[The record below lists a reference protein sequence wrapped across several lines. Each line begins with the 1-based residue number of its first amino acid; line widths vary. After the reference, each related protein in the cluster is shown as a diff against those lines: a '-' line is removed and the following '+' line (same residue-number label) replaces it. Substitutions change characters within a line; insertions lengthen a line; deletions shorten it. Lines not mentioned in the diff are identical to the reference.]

1 MTITT
6 DLSGGRADP
15 SVVDHTTNS
24 ADSAVVAGGG
34 SADDLA
40 LRMATQRLG
49 LRVQHPAVG
58 VCVVA
63 VAGELD
69 LLTAPLLDA
78 CVREQLAAAPTN
90 LILDLQAVR
99 FLGASGLSCLLRA
112 REGVQQTTGVRLHL
126 AGLVTRAVARSL
138 EVTGLREQFDTYPCL
153 IDALTDAP
161 EVTISAGQVGLLSVT
176 GRLDDPGLTQLRR
189 QLQVLVDTDTRYLVV
204 NLTGVTSCD
213 YRLFDVLARGHQVF
227 TDRQGWMRLAGVGPT
242 VRNALDQ
249 ATPSECLLVYQA
261 SDWTDDLAG

>member
-1 MTITT
+1 
-6 DLSGGRADP
+6 
-15 SVVDHTTNS
+15 
-24 ADSAVVAGGG
+24 
-34 SADDLA
+34 
-40 LRMATQRLG
+40 MATQRLG
-49 LRVQHPAVG
+49 LSVQHPAVG

-138 EVTGLREQFDTYPCL
+138 EVTGLLEQFDTYPCL

-213 YRLFDVLARGHQVF
+213 YRLFDVLAKGQQVF
-227 TDRQGWMRLAGVGPT
+227 TDRQGWMRLAGVGPA

>member
-1 MTITT
+1 
-6 DLSGGRADP
+6 
-15 SVVDHTTNS
+15 
-24 ADSAVVAGGG
+24 
-34 SADDLA
+34 
-40 LRMATQRLG
+40 MATQRLG
-49 LRVQHPAVG
+49 LSVQHPAVG

-213 YRLFDVLARGHQVF
+213 YRLFDVLARGQQVF

>member
-1 MTITT
+1 
-6 DLSGGRADP
+6 
-15 SVVDHTTNS
+15 
-24 ADSAVVAGGG
+24 
-34 SADDLA
+34 
-40 LRMATQRLG
+40 
-49 LRVQHPAVG
+49 VQHPAVG

-138 EVTGLREQFDTYPCL
+138 EVTGLLEQFDTYPCL

-213 YRLFDVLARGHQVF
+213 YRLFDVLAWGHQVF
-227 TDRQGWMRLAGVGPT
+227 TDRQGWMRLAGVGPA

>member
-1 MTITT
+1 
-6 DLSGGRADP
+6 
-15 SVVDHTTNS
+15 
-24 ADSAVVAGGG
+24 
-34 SADDLA
+34 
-40 LRMATQRLG
+40 MATQRLG
-49 LRVQHPAVG
+49 LSVQHPAVG

-213 YRLFDVLARGHQVF
+213 YRLFDVLAWGHQVF
-227 TDRQGWMRLAGVGPT
+227 TDRQGWMRLAGVGPA